1 VVLELQMS
9 ESMTVTAAVSKGFR
23 NVFRIVGR
31 SPRDEFVPFAIF
43 IVFLWILVYVGQ
55 QVTFFWLFR
64 AVDLGGNLKEMADDI
79 SIVFL
84 CSYGVFLLLLALLFS
99 AMVRRLHD
107 IDYSARWAIAA
118 FVIPVLLVMVPFGVV
133 MAKVDI
139 LPSGIWHYVRS
150 NILHASGYFVGN
162 TVFLIAVFNLL
173 VVVLFCFR
181 PSQPGPNR
189 YGPNPNEVS
198 P

>member
-1 VVLELQMS
+1 MS
-9 ESMTVTAAVSKGFR
+9 ESMTVTAAVAKGFR
-23 NVFRIVGR
+23 NVFRIAGR
-31 SPRDEFVPFAIF
+31 SPRDEFFPFAIF

-55 QVTFFWLFR
+55 QVTFSWLFLDVNLR
-64 AVDLGGNLKEMADDI
+64 VNLKEMADDI
-79 SIVFL
+79 AIVL
-84 CSYGVFLLLLALLFS
+84 LYSYGVFLLLLALLFS

-118 FVIPVLLVMVPFGVV
+118 FVIPVLLAMLPIAVV

-139 LPSGIWHYVRS
+139 LRSGIWQYLRS
-150 NILHASGYFVGN
+150 NILHASGYFASN

-173 VVVLFCFR
+173 LVVLFCFR

-189 YGPNPNEVS
+189 FGPNPNEVS